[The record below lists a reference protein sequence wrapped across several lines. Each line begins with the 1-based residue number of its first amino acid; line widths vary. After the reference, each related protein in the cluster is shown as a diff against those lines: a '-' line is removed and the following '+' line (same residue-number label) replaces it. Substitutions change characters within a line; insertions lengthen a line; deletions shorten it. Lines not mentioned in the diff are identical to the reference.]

1 MTTTE
6 KIFTRNF
13 HLADSH
19 TLERYR
25 ATGGY
30 TALGK
35 ALSMEPA
42 AITEEVKKSNLRGR
56 GGAGF
61 STGLKWSFMP
71 KGATAPKYL
80 VCNADESEPG
90 SFKDRYLL
98 ERDPQA
104 SSKAS

>member
-35 ALSMEPA
+35 ALSMPPA
-42 AITEEVKKSNLRGR
+42 AIQKRR
-56 GGAGF
+56 
-61 STGLKWSFMP
+61 W
-71 KGATAPKYL
+71 
-80 VCNADESEPG
+80 
-90 SFKDRYLL
+90 
-98 ERDPQA
+98 
-104 SSKAS
+104 

>member
-1 MTTTE
+1 VTTTE

-42 AITEEVKKSNLRGR
+42 AITEEVKKSNLRGL
-56 GGAGF
+56 GGAAFPTGVKWGF
-61 STGLKWSFMP
+61 IP
-71 KGATAPKYL
+71 KGSTAPKYL
-80 VCNADESEPG
+80 VINADEGEPG
-90 SFKDRYLL
+90 TF
-98 ERDPQA
+98 
-104 SSKAS
+104 